1 MSKENKYESIEI
13 IELSA
18 EDSLIVAEALLIP
31 PKPSEALRRD
41 FELYKKMVVSEEED
55 E

>member
-1 MSKENKYESIEI
+1 MSEKNKEESIEI

-18 EDSLIVAEALLIP
+18 EDSLIVAEALLSP

-41 FELYKKMVVSEEED
+41 FELYKKTVISEEED
-55 E
+55 